1 MLRVQPKSML
11 VQLRLETLA
20 SAAVFAVYRRFHDH
34 ARSTLIRS
42 LRYLHRDVA
51 IRRVH
56 RSILKK
62 RISDVKDLEFTSSSR
77 RVGRYEEILGPGK
90 DSFNGH
96 LFWDLVGDW
105 NVLGKMSIIRDVR
118 LNRQAL
124 TEVFGRGL
132 QKA

>member
-1 MLRVQPKSML
+1 
-11 VQLRLETLA
+11 
-20 SAAVFAVYRRFHDH
+20 
-34 ARSTLIRS
+34 
-42 LRYLHRDVA
+42 
-51 IRRVH
+51 
-56 RSILKK
+56 LKK